1 MTDHEDS
8 DGNSSDSSYSK
19 VDFYEVMNEVPEN
32 YKGKVDELN
41 KILQDKNQDINRLKE
56 LAISDGGLVIS
67 LVRREAWK
75 LILNLPSTDEQLYPL
90 EIIKDHPEYHQVDMD
105 VRRCLKRFPPG
116 ISYEKIGVLQKELI
130 AIILSVIKENPDLKY
145 YQGYHDVA
153 VTFLIEVG
161 QNEAYSIMK
170 HLSSNHLKE
179 FLKPTM
185 EETSYL
191 LLHVFPLIKK
201 LNPELEKFIEKSGIG
216 TIFALPWLISWFS
229 HSLDQHSKVVRLFD
243 YFLASPKEIILYVIA
258 QLIYSRRHEVLN
270 TECDMAGVHTVLSKI
285 PESLNFEI
293 ILDEATKMHKEY
305 DLSNVKDEVDKRVKQ
320 EAKLLKDQR
329 DENAKRKKDR
339 KFARDQEHQE
349 QPAFNRAF
357 RYVPIWIRPRMR
369 FGLLFFGFSLAAGLW
384 AVFKSNN
391 N

>member
-1 MTDHEDS
+1 MTTDHEDS

-19 VDFYEVMNEVPEN
+19 VDFYEVMNEVPEI
-32 YKGKVDELN
+32 YKSKVDELN
-41 KILQDKNQDINRLKE
+41 KILQSKNQDINRLRD

-67 LVRREAWK
+67 LVRLEAWK
-75 LILNLPSTDEQLYPL
+75 LLLNLPSNDEQLYPL

-116 ISYEKIGVLQKELI
+116 ISYEKIGILQKELI
-130 AIILSVIKENPDLKY
+130 AIILSVIKEYPDLKY

-161 QNEAYSIMK
+161 QKEAYRIMK
-170 HLSSNHLKE
+170 HLSLHHLKE

-201 LNPELEKFIEKSGIG
+201 LDPELEKFIEKSGIG

-243 YFLASPKEIILYVIA
+243 FFLASPKEIILYVIA
-258 QLIYSRRHEVLN
+258 QLINARRDEVLN
-270 TECDMAGVHTVLSKI
+270 TECDMACVHMVLSKI

-293 ILDEATKMHKEY
+293 ILDKATKMYKEY
-305 DLSNVKDEVDKRVKQ
+305 DLANVKQEVDARVIL
-320 EAKLLKDQR
+320 EAKLLNDQR
-329 DENAKRKKDR
+329 EENAKRIKNK
-339 KFARDQEHQE
+339 KFAAQE
-349 QPAFNRAF
+349 QPVFNKAF

-384 AVFKSNN
+384 AVLKSNN

>member
-1 MTDHEDS
+1 MTTDHEDS

-19 VDFYEVMNEVPEN
+19 VDFYEVMNEVPEI
-32 YKGKVDELN
+32 YKSKVDELN
-41 KILQDKNQDINRLKE
+41 KILQSKNQDINRLRD

-67 LVRREAWK
+67 LVRLEAWK
-75 LILNLPSTDEQLYPL
+75 LLLNIPSNDEQLYPL

-105 VRRCLKRFPPG
+105 
-116 ISYEKIGVLQKELI
+116 
-130 AIILSVIKENPDLKY
+130 
-145 YQGYHDVA
+145 GYHDVA

-161 QNEAYSIMK
+161 QKEAYRIMK
-170 HLSSNHLKE
+170 HLSLHHLKE

-201 LNPELEKFIEKSGIG
+201 LDPELEEFIEKSGIG

-243 YFLASPKEIILYVIA
+243 FFLASPKEIILYVIA
-258 QLIYSRRHEVLN
+258 QLINARRDEVLN
-270 TECDMAGVHTVLSKI
+270 TECDMACVHMVLSKI

-293 ILDEATKMHKEY
+293 ILDKATKMYKEY
-305 DLSNVKDEVDKRVKQ
+305 DLANVKQEVDARVIL
-320 EAKLLKDQR
+320 EAKLLNDQR
-329 DENAKRKKDR
+329 EENAKRIKNK
-339 KFARDQEHQE
+339 KFAAQE
-349 QPAFNRAF
+349 QPVFNKAF

-384 AVFKSNN
+384 AVLKSNN